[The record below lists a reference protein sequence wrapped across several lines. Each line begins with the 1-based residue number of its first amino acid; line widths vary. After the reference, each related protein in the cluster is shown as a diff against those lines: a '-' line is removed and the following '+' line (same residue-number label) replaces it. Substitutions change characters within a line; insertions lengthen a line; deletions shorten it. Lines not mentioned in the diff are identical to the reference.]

1 MKLMITMV
9 LTIGSPVVFA
19 HNIFGQHSHTG
30 AGFEMGFL
38 VMILSATIAL
48 ISIKYFTSNKEK

>member
-19 HNIFGQHSHTG
+19 HNIFSQHSHTA

-38 VMILSATIAL
+38 AMILSATIAL

>member
-1 MKLMITMV
+1 MITMV

-19 HNIFGQHSHTG
+19 HNIFGQHSHTA

-38 VMILSATIAL
+38 AMILSATIAL